1 MQAQRDNP
9 ECANKNSKPFEIL
22 TIPDFNLNGQDSI
35 PTPSIL
41 TKGRKPRVAILR
53 EQGINGQIEMAAA
66 FDAAGFQSVD
76 VTMTDLI
83 EARTDLGDFSGM
95 VACGG
100 FSYGDVLGAGAG
112 WARSILYNPKLRL
125 QFTKFFNRQDSFTLG
140 VCNGCQMLSRLKDLI
155 PGARE
160 LAKVLT
166 NRSEQFE
173 ARLSTV
179 EIIESNSLFLK
190 NMEGFRLPIA
200 VAHGQGRATI
210 NKNEIQILDQNK
222 QISLRYVDNKTET
235 DRILPNKSKR
245 LNSWNYWSL
254 LKRRSCNNYDA
265 AS

>member
-1 MQAQRDNP
+1 M
-9 ECANKNSKPFEIL
+9 
-22 TIPDFNLNGQDSI
+22 
-35 PTPSIL
+35 
-41 TKGRKPRVAILR
+41 AILR

-155 PGARE
+155 PGAE
-160 LAKVLT
+160 NWPKFLT

-179 EIIESNSLFLK
+179 EIIDSLIDTLSVSFNTSAVYHVFYSFTLESTSGIPCTYSTDTL
-190 NMEGFRLPIA
+190 I
-200 VAHGQGRATI
+200 
-210 NKNEIQILDQNK
+210 EIG
-222 QISLRYVDNKTET
+222 VD
-235 DRILPNKSKR
+235 SR
-245 LNSWNYWSL
+245 LNLDSIVCVGQSFNVL
-254 LKRRSCNNYDA
+254 ADV
-265 AS
+265 

>member
-9 ECANKNSKPFEIL
+9 ECAEQEFEAIRDTDDPGL
-22 TIPDFNLNGQDSI
+22 QFEWSDSI

-155 PGARE
+155 PGAE
-160 LAKVLT
+160 NWPKFLT
-166 NRSEQFE
+166 S
-173 ARLSTV
+173 S
-179 EIIESNSLFLK
+179 
-190 NMEGFRLPIA
+190 
-200 VAHGQGRATI
+200 
-210 NKNEIQILDQNK
+210 
-222 QISLRYVDNKTET
+222 
-235 DRILPNKSKR
+235 
-245 LNSWNYWSL
+245 
-254 LKRRSCNNYDA
+254 
-265 AS
+265 